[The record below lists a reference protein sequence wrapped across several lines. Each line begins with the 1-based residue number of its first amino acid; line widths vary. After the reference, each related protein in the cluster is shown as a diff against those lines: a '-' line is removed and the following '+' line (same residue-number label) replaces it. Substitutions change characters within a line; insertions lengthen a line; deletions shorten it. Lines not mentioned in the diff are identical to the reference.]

1 MFLKKWFWQQ
11 DKVILFTMLFSLF
24 IGFMTITK
32 LSFVLSNRFSS
43 HFLFFILKQGI
54 FIFIGLI
61 CFFIFSIINWNK
73 MKRILWIGFVL
84 FLIIT
89 FITVVIGTKVN
100 GVRRWLHFGSFTLQS
115 SEFLKVFSIYPIA
128 YLLSKSKHSL
138 VIILLFITVG
148 SLLIQPD
155 LGMSFLVSSTA
166 ASQIFLKGQ
175 NLMLYFKIF
184 GVVLIFG
191 ILSALFLA
199 EYAKNRILIFF
210 GQKKGFQIEQA
221 IKLISSSSI
230 YGQNDS
236 NIYIPDSHCDF
247 IFTEI
252 CGFFGIFIAI
262 VIIFLPILINLRIFQ
277 KTKEDYDSDDKQLLM
292 LGIGFHYAIQMY
304 FHILSNLGVVPTKG
318 VTLPFFS
325 FGGSSIIAQCCLFG
339 ILSSILKR
347 KLL

>member
-73 MKRILWIGFVL
+73 MKRVLWIGFVL

-252 CGFFGIFIAI
+252 CGFFGIFI
-262 VIIFLPILINLRIFQ
+262 
-277 KTKEDYDSDDKQLLM
+277 
-292 LGIGFHYAIQMY
+292 
-304 FHILSNLGVVPTKG
+304 
-318 VTLPFFS
+318 
-325 FGGSSIIAQCCLFG
+325 
-339 ILSSILKR
+339 
-347 KLL
+347 